1 MLILGSCGY
10 RFEGPSS
17 VATVSIPAIK
27 GDVQGALVTELVHS
41 LTAASLIDYV
51 DQGGMFSL
59 EVKIL
64 ADGDERIGFR
74 FDRDPVSGKRRDNI
88 VGVEN
93 RRALAIEIQLV
104 DLQAQKVV
112 FGPQVIRQTVDSDY
126 VDQSSIRDLTFIT
139 TQGKPETV
147 LNFSLGQ
154 LDSFEGAHDDTT
166 DVLYRRLAEKVADEL
181 AQNLRD
187 PLMPASYQSQ
197 K

>member
-1 MLILGSCGY
+1 M
-10 RFEGPSS
+10 
-17 VATVSIPAIK
+17 
-27 GDVQGALVTELVHS
+27 TELVHS

-104 DLQAQKVV
+104 DLQAQ
-112 FGPQVIRQTVDSDY
+112 QV
-126 VDQSSIRDLTFIT
+126 SSAL
-139 TQGKPETV
+139 K
-147 LNFSLGQ
+147 
-154 LDSFEGAHDDTT
+154 
-166 DVLYRRLAEKVADEL
+166 
-181 AQNLRD
+181 
-187 PLMPASYQSQ
+187 
-197 K
+197 